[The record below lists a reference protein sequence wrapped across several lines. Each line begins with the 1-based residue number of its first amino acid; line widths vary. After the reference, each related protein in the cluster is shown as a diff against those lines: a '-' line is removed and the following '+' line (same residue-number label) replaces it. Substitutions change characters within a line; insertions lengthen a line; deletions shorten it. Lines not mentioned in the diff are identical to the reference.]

1 MSQSQKA
8 PPPVDY
14 DRIREIV
21 SEHKGEPGVLI
32 PVLQE
37 VQEEVGYIPP
47 ESMSIIAKGLGT
59 TPAQVQ
65 GVLTFYAMFYTAPRG
80 RHVVRVCRGTACH
93 VRGGAN
99 ILRAVKGDLG
109 LQDGETD
116 EDYQFTLE
124 TVACMGACALSPVM
138 VVGNDFYGRL
148 NPARVGAILDGYK
161 GGTT

>member
-1 MSQSQKA
+1 MSEQGPK
-8 PPPVDY
+8 PVDY

-21 SEHKGEPGVLI
+21 AGRRGEPGGLI

-37 VQEEVGYIPP
+37 IQEEVGYIPP
-47 ESMSIIAKGLGT
+47 DSLSIIARGLGT

-80 RHVVRVCRGTACH
+80 KHVVRVCRGTACH

-99 ILRAVKGDLG
+99 ILRAVKADLQ
-109 LQDGETD
+109 LEDGETD
-116 EDYQFTLE
+116 PDYNFTLE
-124 TVACMGACALSPVM
+124 TVACMGGCALSPVM

-161 GGTT
+161 GGDK